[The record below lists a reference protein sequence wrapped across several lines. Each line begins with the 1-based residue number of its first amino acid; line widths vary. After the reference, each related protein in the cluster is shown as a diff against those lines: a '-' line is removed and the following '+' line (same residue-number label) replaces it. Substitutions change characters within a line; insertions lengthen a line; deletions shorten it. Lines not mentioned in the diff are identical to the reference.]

1 MEKNKNINIMI
12 IGDGS
17 VGKTSI
23 LSNFDNRKFSK
34 GH

>member
-1 MEKNKNINIMI
+1 MESSKSVDGKTIKLVC

-23 LSNFDNRKFSK
+23 LIRYS
-34 GH
+34 